1 MKSWTHGL
9 SQLVCLLA
17 LAVLLPGCAPALI
30 GGTAVGISVIHDR
43 RTTATVLEDQ
53 KVELVAEARLNDHK
67 DLSKHSQVS
76 FTCYNRVMLITG
88 RADSPDVKARI
99 AEMVGRFPEL
109 VRVVD
114 EVQVGLLSGLEQ
126 LTDDIYLTSK
136 VKLALFEIN
145 DIPTFDP
152 TRVTVTSD
160 HGVVYLMGLVTQ
172 REAAAVVD
180 KVRYINGVQRVVKVF
195 EYVEPET

>member
-1 MKSWTHGL
+1 MKSWTQGL
-9 SQLVCLLA
+9 SLIVCL
-17 LAVLLPGCAPALI
+17 AVIGLVPPGCAPALI

-43 RTTATVLEDQ
+43 RTTATVLEDE
-53 KVELVAEARLNDHK
+53 KVELAAEARLSEDKKLANHAR
-67 DLSKHSQVS
+67 VS

-88 RADSPDVKARI
+88 RVDSPEVKAGI
-99 AEMVGRFPEL
+99 VDMVGRFPEL

-114 EVQVGLLSGLEQ
+114 EIQVGALPGLEQ
-126 LTDDIYLTSK
+126 LSNDIYLTSK

-160 HGVVYLMGLVTQ
+160 HGVVYLMGLVTRQ
-172 REAAAVVD
+172 EAAAVVD
-180 KVRYINGVQRVVKVF
+180 KVRYLNGVQRVVKVF
-195 EYVEPET
+195 EYVEPDT